1 MICGALLVAVLWF
14 LMGGGHAIAMDP
26 PSGDE
31 FQKQIDQTLQDI
43 IEDLDMSSLQGMLDG
58 MSDVPQEMSQVKQL
72 IQKISSGQFQYMG
85 ADIMTFLVES
95 VKRPIANGIFLF
107 SELLLLM
114 IISGLLAQLMKSFA
128 TDGAAKIANLI
139 VYSAAAIL
147 IIGALT
153 SAIKAT
159 SAAIDSLL
167 NVSQSIFPVL
177 SMMLAS
183 TGGFAS
189 TAVLQPA
196 WSIVLETTSWL
207 TREVLIPAALYG
219 GVLVVVGNLTE
230 KNLLSEL
237 GGLIRSGS
245 IWIAGAVMTVF
256 VAIAS
261 IQGNAAV
268 SYDGISFRA
277 AKYAVD
283 SMVPYLG
290 GMFSDMADTFVGCS
304 LLVRNAVGMAGL
316 LVMVV
321 AILEPVLS
329 ALAVYFAFK
338 LAGALAGSLE
348 SKQMAAVMG
357 ESSKVVMLLLIIML
371 MSFAMLFFM
380 VTMTINAG
388 NSILAMR

>member
-1 MICGALLVAVLWF
+1 MICCALIVAVL
-14 LMGGGHAIAMDP
+14 LLLVNGGQAFALDP

-31 FQKQIDQTLQDI
+31 LQRQIDQTLQEI
-43 IEDLDMSSLQGMLDG
+43 IEDLDVSSLQGMLDG
-58 MSDVPQEMSQVKQL
+58 MSNVPQEMSQVKQL
-72 IQKISSGQFQYMG
+72 IQKIATGQFQYMG
-85 ADIMTFLVES
+85 ADIFAFLVES

-114 IISGLLAQLMKSFA
+114 IISGILAQLMKSFS

-147 IIGALT
+147 IVGALS

-167 NVSQSIFPVL
+167 SVSQSIFPVL
-177 SMMLAS
+177 SIMLAS

-245 IWIAGAVMTVF
+245 IWVAGAVMTVF

-261 IQGNAAV
+261 IQGNAAI

-316 LVMVV
+316 LVMVIV
-321 AILEPVLS
+321 ILEPVLS
-329 ALAVYFAFK
+329 AVAVYFAFK
-338 LAGALAGSLE
+338 LAAALAGSLE

-357 ESSKVVMLLLIIML
+357 ESSKVVMLLLVIML

-380 VTMTINAG
+380 ITITINAG